1 MTITW
6 NAAFENQPP
15 GTESIRLG
23 DDRIRELKIAL
34 RERLN
39 REMQFDPATAS
50 SGHGRMRQGSARAFV
65 VTTGSDPVNAPDGT
79 ILDDARDIGRLLFRS
94 DTGNLKFWRN
104 NQWNELGS
112 ITAVAH
118 SYIKRDA
125 DGRSQIRIPIGE
137 PVAVQPGD
145 LWIEEA

>member
-15 GTESIRLG
+15 GTESIQLG

-39 REMQFDPATAS
+39 REMQFDPGSAS

-65 VTTGSDPVNAPDGT
+65 LTTGSDPVDAPDGT
-79 ILDDARDIGRLLFRS
+79 VLDDTRDIGRVLFRS
-94 DTGNLKFWRN
+94 DTRNLKFWRN
-104 NQWNELGS
+104 NQWNELGAT
-112 ITAVAH
+112 TAEAH
-118 SYIKRDA
+118 SYIKRDTN
-125 DGRSQIRIPIGE
+125 GRSQIRIPLSE
-137 PVAVQPGD
+137 PVSVADGD
-145 LWIEEA
+145 LWIEED